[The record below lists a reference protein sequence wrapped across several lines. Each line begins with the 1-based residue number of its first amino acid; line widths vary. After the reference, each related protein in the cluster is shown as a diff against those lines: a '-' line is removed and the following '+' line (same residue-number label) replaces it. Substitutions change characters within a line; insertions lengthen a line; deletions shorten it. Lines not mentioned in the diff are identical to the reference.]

1 MVIFSVKLGSSFHI
15 AQIHSASYLSA
26 IRKPI
31 RRPFHHHFTRRVNVS
46 LPLNGPAVMHQSIL
60 QWIPTGKPVVLLKY
74 PASPTASVFAL
85 RATPRQDVAVIRPI
99 LRVTSRRSNK
109 LISFSN
115 HPRAR
120 PWSSA
125 KTVKKIKFIPPS
137 SSRIR
142 SVS

>member
-15 AQIHSASYLSA
+15 AQIHSASYLIA

-31 RRPFHHHFTRRVNVS
+31 RRPFHQHFTRRVNVS
-46 LPLNGPAVMHQSIL
+46 LPLNGPAVMHKSIL
-60 QWIPTGKPVVLLKY
+60 QWIPTGIPVVPFKY
-74 PASPTASVFAL
+74 PASLTASVFAL
-85 RATPRQDVAVIRPI
+85 RATPRQDAAVIRPI
-99 LRVTSRRSNK
+99 FGVTSRSSNK

-125 KTVKKIKFIPPS
+125 KADKKIKFMSPS